1 MTQGMHLYMR
11 QEKFT
16 RVLDRLYRGCL
27 GRKPL
32 WCLDF
37 VRHHGGDN
45 DLPASDGLPAL
56 HGAIG
61 GAMEGNPL
69 ANPNLCKVFRNSLC
83 TSSGQRFQHPGTL
96 QLTLL
101 GESTDIDESAT
112 GLCSSGHLLQC
123 LLHRVRDGG
132 FAAGEEEVALDLG
145 TLNASLVADSCPF
158 EGISFS
164 DVDTSGP
171 TSGDTDLVGELHG
184 HQHLGT
190 CVRNGDRSGGVGGIN
205 NNLDAC

>member
-1 MTQGMHLYMR
+1 MR
-11 QEKFT
+11 QGKFT

-69 ANPNLCKVFRNSLC
+69 ANPNLCKVFRNSLSA
-83 TSSGQRFQHPGTL
+83 SSGQRFQHPGTL
-96 QLTLL
+96 ELALL
-101 GESTDIDESAT
+101 GESTDIYKAT
-112 GLCSSGHLLQC
+112 TSFGCCGHLLQC

-145 TLNASLVADSCPF
+145 TLNACFVADSCPF
-158 EGISFS
+158 EGISFGN
-164 DVDTSGP
+164 VDSSGP
-171 TSGDTDLVGELHG
+171 TSRDTDLVSELHG
-184 HQHLGT
+184 HQHLAA
-190 CVRNGDRSGGVGGIN
+190 CVRNRN
-205 NNLDAC
+205 